1 MLYTKDFKEKFGVV
15 TGAASGIGRAT
26 AIHLA
31 QAGAG
36 LSLVDLAEEQLS
48 VLASE
53 IEKANLPRPLVVTAN
68 VSSEVDVER
77 FAKATLT
84 AFGRIDFLVTS
95 AGILR
100 RTGFQEIQ
108 PDEWDLVLAINL
120 RGTYLCCKA
129 VVPIMIKQGR
139 GTIVN
144 VASLAGRSASVLG
157 GAHYTASKHG
167 VVGLSRHLAREL
179 GPYGIRVNAFCPGGT
194 LTPMVEK
201 ATPPEE
207 MEATAAKWPLR
218 RWATPE
224 EQARVIAFL
233 LSDESS
239 FMTGAAID
247 SNGGRLWFERALYD

>member
-1 MLYTKDFKEKFGVV
+1 MFCGKNFKDKFGII

-26 AIHLA
+26 AVHLA
-31 QAGAG
+31 EAGAG
-36 LSLVDLAEEQLS
+36 VSLVDIAKDQLDG
-48 VLASE
+48 LTSE
-53 IEKANLPRPLVVTAN
+53 IEKTGALRPLAVTAD
-68 VSSEVDVER
+68 VSSVVDVDR
-77 FAKATLT
+77 VAHATLA

-100 RTGFQEIQ
+100 RTVFPEIR

-120 RGTYLCCKA
+120 RGPYLCCKA
-129 VVPIMIKQGR
+129 VVPAMIKQGR

-144 VASLAGRSASVLG
+144 VASLAGRSVSVLG

-167 VVGLSRHLAREL
+167 VIGLSRHLAREL
-179 GPYGIRVNAFCPGGT
+179 GPHGIRVNAFCPGAT

-201 ATPPEE
+201 ASPPEE
-207 MEATAAKWPLR
+207 RERNATQWPLR
-218 RWATPE
+218 RWASSE

-239 FMTGAAID
+239 FITGASID
-247 SNGGRLWFERALYD
+247 SNGGALMV

>member
-1 MLYTKDFKEKFGVV
+1 MFYAKNFKGKFGIV

-36 LSLVDLAEEQLS
+36 LSLVDLAGEQLS

-53 IEKANLPRPLVVTAN
+53 IEKANLLSPLALTAN
-68 VSSEVDVER
+68 VSSEVDVEE
-77 FAKATLT
+77 FAKATLA

-95 AGILR
+95 AGVLR
-100 RTGFQEIQ
+100 RTAFQEIL
-108 PDEWDLVLAINL
+108 PDEWDLVLAVNL

-129 VVPIMIKQGR
+129 VVPTMIKQGA
-139 GTIVN
+139 GAIVN
-144 VASLAGRSASVLG
+144 VASLAGRSVSVLG

-167 VVGLSRHLAREL
+167 VIGLSRHIAREL

-194 LTPMVEK
+194 LTPMVQE

-218 RWATPE
+218 RWAAPE

-239 FMTGAAID
+239 FMTGAAVD
-247 SNGGRLWFERALYD
+247 SNGGALMV

>member
-1 MLYTKDFKEKFGVV
+1 MFYQRDFKEKFGIV

-53 IEKANLPRPLVVTAN
+53 IEKANLPRPLAVTAN

-77 FAKATLT
+77 FAKATLA

-100 RTGFQEIQ
+100 RTAFQEIQ

-167 VVGLSRHLAREL
+167 VVGLSRHMAREL
-179 GPYGIRVNAFCPGGT
+179 GPCSIRVNAFCPGGT
-194 LTPMVEK
+194 LTPMVEQ

-239 FMTGAAID
+239 FITGAAID
-247 SNGGRLWFERALYD
+247 SNGGALMV